1 MIIDDL
7 DLVGVSVF
15 PLETN
20 TPRVIDPDAKLAI
33 SVDGEFL
40 QPISRGD
47 PQIIKRNRGVEN
59 QKSPQCRS
67 PQSTIEFCPPFTE
80 EEPLC
85 LRVAKA
91 SDHPRN
97 NSARR

>member
-15 PLETN
+15 PPETN
-20 TPRVIDPDAKLAI
+20 TPLLIDPDPILTI
-33 SVDGEFL
+33 SVAGEFL

-47 PQIIKRNRGVEN
+47 PQITKRNGGVEN
-59 QKSPQCRS
+59 QKFPQCRS
-67 PQSTIEFCPPFTE
+67 PQSTIKFCPPFTE
-80 EEPLC
+80 EEPFCIL
-85 LRVAKA
+85 VAKA

-97 NSARR
+97 ASARR